1 MPRPPLGSKY
11 GRLTILGFRSN
22 GAHPLVEVRCDCG
35 TEKAIQLDN
44 LARTHSCGCIKREML
59 AAKATHRMSKSP
71 EYRVWTD
78 MIDRC
83 TRVTRRD
90 FSRYGAKGIT
100 VCQRWLDAFEHF
112 FADMGPRPTPKHS
125 IDRIDNA
132 LGYTPE
138 NCRWATA
145 KTQRINQRRQVL
157 HTYDGITATLKDH
170 ANRLGLSYTMVVQRV
185 RLLKWPIE
193 KALSH
198 PSHH

>member
-1 MPRPPLGSKY
+1 
-11 GRLTILGFRSN
+11 
-22 GAHPLVEVRCDCG
+22 VRCDCG

-44 LARTHSCGCIKREML
+44 LARTRSCGCIKREML

-71 EYRVWTD
+71 EYRVWAH

-83 TRVTRRD
+83 TRVARED
-90 FSRYGAKGIT
+90 FARYGARGIT
-100 VCQRWLDAFEHF
+100 VCTRWLDAFEHF
-112 FADMGPRPTPKHS
+112 LADMGPRPTPKHS

-157 HTYDGITATLKDH
+157 HTHNGITGTLKDLAH
-170 ANRLGLSYTMVVQRV
+170 YAGLSYSAVHQRV
-185 RLLKWPIE
+185 AKQRWSVHR
-193 KALSH
+193 ALST
-198 PSHH
+198 PVQKRTSK